1 VNNTRTCSRSLDI
14 SCGTNPNLTNPNY
27 IAQLYLWIIR
37 GLLRGRYTHAKHIY
51 SHARARYWFSNAVW
65 SELFHVRHATPA
77 IFIHCHFLN
86 ITSTAMWIE
95 LRGKLKRENE
105 LRRRST
111 SQ

>member
-51 SHARARYWFSNAVW
+51 SHARARYFLTRYGRS
-65 SELFHVRHATPA
+65 SFTCATLLPQYLSIA
-77 IFIHCHFLN
+77 IF
-86 ITSTAMWIE
+86 
-95 LRGKLKRENE
+95 
-105 LRRRST
+105 
-111 SQ
+111 